1 MGKLF
6 KILAAIVGFLVFAGM
21 LSFFIT
27 TKMMNDNVGRENSHV
42 TESNEKNETNA
53 KKSVAKNEDA
63 LITVSIYQPSKFD
76 TKAKAPY
83 YVIVKNEN
91 NKQYEGS
98 FELEGIEAQ
107 KQTDKIGHLKLKPN
121 EAVIVAGKGSIPSK
135 SQVKIKLDGKFDEEV
150 FERNSSLD
158 YTIVKKDIGN
168 GGSKL
173 SIYVAPNTSD
183 ENYLAISKELKKN
196 YNTKLII
203 ADFSPVMISPDK
215 QDVRITYAKNEIMK
229 FSHVLFYTTDTNNVN
244 IQEMERR
251 IVDI

>member
-1 MGKLF
+1 MGKIL
-6 KILAAIVGFLVFAGM
+6 KVLAALVIFLIFTGA
-21 LSFFIT
+21 LSFFMT
-27 TKMMNDNVGRENSHV
+27 TKMMKDNAEVDKPAVEN
-42 TESNEKNETNA
+42 TEKSSTAEKDNKTQ
-53 KKSVAKNEDA
+53 NEDS
-63 LITVSIYQPSKFD
+63 LIIVSIYQPSKFD
-76 TKAKAPY
+76 TKATAPY
-83 YVIVKNEN
+83 YVIIKNNN

-98 FELEGIEAQ
+98 FELEGIESQ

-121 EAVIVAGKGSIPSK
+121 EAVIVAGKGNIPSK
-135 SQVKIKLDGKFDEEV
+135 SQVKIKLDGKFGKET
-150 FERNSSLD
+150 FERNPSID
-158 YTIVKKDIGN
+158 YTIVKKELTN
-168 GGSKL
+168 GGSIL
-173 SIYVAPNTSD
+173 SIYVAPNTPD
-183 ENYLAISKELKKN
+183 DNYLAISKELKKN